1 MPVPSWL
8 RLIGGLPVI
17 RRQIRSFEKKRMQ
30 RQIAGSADPKAA
42 FTTIYRMNFWGS
54 RESVSGN
61 GSTLASTEVFRAEFA
76 ALLGALGIR
85 SILDA
90 PCGDFNW
97 MRLVPLPPG
106 TRYTGADIVDE
117 IIAQCRAR
125 HAGPEREFVVL
136 DLIRD
141 DHPPA
146 DLWLCRD
153 ALIHL
158 SNADIFRALD
168 RFVRSG
174 TQYCLITTQPDVAR
188 NRDIPTGLMRPVNL
202 LAPPFAL
209 PPPRRALADR
219 PAGEKPRLLGL
230 WTREEVAAAL
240 GAAGGSA
247 AGA

>member
-8 RLIGGLPVI
+8 RLIRDLPVI

-30 RQIAGSADPKAA
+30 RRIARSADPKAA
-42 FTTIYRMNFWGS
+42 FTTIYRLNFWGS

-97 MRLVPLPPG
+97 MQFVPLPPG
-106 TRYTGADIVDE
+106 TRYLGADIVDE
-117 IIAQCRAR
+117 IIARR
-125 HAGPEREFVVL
+125 RSRRAGPDRDFVVL
-136 DLIRD
+136 DLIGD
-141 DHPPA
+141 DHPTA

-158 SNADIFRALD
+158 SNADIFRALA

-174 TQYCLITTQPDVAR
+174 TPFCLMTTHPDVRR
-188 NRDIPTGLMRPVNL
+188 NRDIPTGLMRPINL
-202 LAPPFAL
+202 TAPPFAL

-230 WTREEVAAAL
+230 WTPEEVAAAL
-240 GAAGGSA
+240 GTR